1 MSLLP
6 SLKLAVVV
14 VSESFGSDPSAPINI
29 SKWSRRRAAQVLS
42 VCKGF
47 RNLYTLHT
55 YTYMYQTWKKV
66 GNWLPSLRGL
76 KSMQKAAKKHVKL
89 AKSTQFKGKVGLN
102 DK

>member
-66 GNWLPSLRGL
+66 GNWSKIDAKSGKKTRKISKINL
-76 KSMQKAAKKHVKL
+76 KSKEKL
-89 AKSTQFKGKVGLN
+89 A
-102 DK
+102 